1 MASTKLTRTPSG
13 ASNKKTFTWS
23 GWVKRSGLG
32 AIQGLFTVD
41 TGSGESAFGFLADDT
56 LRLYLNIAS
65 NYPTIVTNQV
75 FRDTSAWYH
84 IAFAVDTTQSTEADR
99 VKIYVN
105 GSQVTSFSSASYPT
119 QNADTDFNTTNLH
132 EIGFYSNQNS
142 GGYFDG
148 QLAHV
153 HFTDG
158 YAYAAS
164 SFGSTAT
171 NGQWVP
177 NLNPSVTYGTNG
189 YFLKFTNASDL
200 GEDFSGNNNDYT
212 KSGSGDKVLD
222 NPENVFATLNP
233 SDNYWAN
240 STFSEGNCK
249 MVTAASGYGYP
260 RSTIGLSTG
269 KWYFEAKA
277 SDLSGNL
284 FVGIVSTANN
294 GTEQEVGYHANDY
307 GYKFT
312 SGAIRTAG
320 SETSYGNSISTSDIL
335 GVAIDLDN
343 NKLYFSKNGTFQNS
357 ADPVSGSN
365 GFSITAPS
373 STVVGE
379 YFPTASDINSNNSST
394 LQLNFGN
401 PSFTIA
407 SGNADGNGEG
417 NFEYAPPTGYL
428 AICTNNVS
436 SELTLPIGK
445 GGSYMNTVLYTGN
458 GSNQSITGL
467 GFQPDMVWLK
477 SRVNNEGHWLGD
489 SNRGVNLRLVPNNE
503 SAEFDTG
510 PSGNNYPGV
519 SSYDSDGFGLGRSD
533 AANHNGQSMVSWS
546 WRASGSTATN
556 NNGTVT
562 TTVSANTTS
571 GFSIVKF
578 TSPSAGSY
586 TLGHGLS
593 SAPELVIYKCR
604 GTTSPWWTFFSL
616 VDGSLD
622 YMDLASTA
630 ASAND
635 SAGLAVPTTTVFSLV
650 NNYAPTN
657 QTSIAYC
664 FHSVEGYS
672 KIGKYTGNGST
683 DGPFAY
689 TGFKPAWVM
698 IKRLNNGT
706 NGWTI
711 YDSVRNPSNV
721 VEKQLMANSD
731 GAEEADAAHNAAR
744 DFLSNGFKIKETGN
758 DVNVSGSDYL
768 YMAFA
773 ENPFV
778 DSSGVPTTA
787 R

>member
-119 QNADTDFNTTNLH
+119 QNADTDFNTTNPH
-132 EIGFYSNQNS
+132 EIGFYSNQT
-142 GGYFDG
+142 GGAGYFDG

-177 NLNPSVTYGTNG
+177 NGNPSVTYGTNG
-189 YFLKFTNASDL
+189 YFLKFTNGSDL

-212 KSGSGDKVLD
+212 KSGSGDKIFD
-222 NPENVFATLNP
+222 SPANVFATLN
-233 SDNYWAN
+233 
-240 STFSEGNCK
+240 STLPISATATYTNGNLSF
-249 MVTAASGYGYP
+249 VGTSYRSP
-260 RSTIGLSTG
+260 RSTLGISTG
-269 KWYFEAKA
+269 KFYFEVLRTSTADDVHIGVATDTETGLDTWVGSTSTGYIYAGNDGQKYNNGSGSSYGA
-277 SDLSGNL
+277 TFTTNDIIGVAVDMDAGTLKFYKNNADQGTAFTGLSGTV
-284 FVGIVSTANN
+284 FPV
-294 GTEQEVGYHANDY
+294 
-307 GYKFT
+307 T
-312 SGAIRTAG
+312 SGGGAVT
-320 SETSYGNSISTSDIL
+320 
-335 GVAIDLDN
+335 
-343 NKLYFSKNGTFQNS
+343 
-357 ADPVSGSN
+357 
-365 GFSITAPS
+365 
-373 STVVGE
+373 
-379 YFPTASDINSNNSST
+379 
-394 LQLNFGN
+394 LNFGQDS
-401 PSFTIA
+401 SFAGGKTA
-407 SGNADGNGEG
+407 QNNADGNGEG
-417 NFEYAPPTGYL
+417 DFYYTPPSGFL
-428 AICTNNVS
+428 ALCSNNLS

-778 DSSGVPTTA
+778 DSSGIPVTA